1 MHLVPFPL
9 LALIP
14 LFPLLGA
21 AYCGLVGCGL
31 FKKYGEGAIHWPAI
45 LLPWGSFVVTTIA
58 VVTLA
63 GAGHGVVLHQRLWD
77 WFRIGSLSV
86 DAAFQIDRLSA
97 VMCLVVTFV
106 GSLIHVYSRGYIK
119 GDASYWRFFS
129 NLNLFMF
136 SMLVLV
142 LGDNLLVM
150 FVGWEGVGLCSY
162 LLIGFW
168 YRERKNAAAGMKA
181 FVVNRVGDYGFTLGV
196 FLLFWGL
203 AAAPAGLLRGQGGE
217 PVAAARVHDVA
228 SGHGEAATPA
238 GEHGTAVGEPAGAA
252 GEHGAAVSHGTEGA
266 EGTEAGPTPASSVTF
281 REIERIME
289 DPARRDAVL
298 NQKVLGFG
306 LITLVCLLFFV
317 GATGKSAQLPL
328 YVWLP
333 DAMAGPT
340 PVSALIHAATMV
352 TAGVYMV
359 ARLHFLF
366 ACSPVAMTVVATVG
380 ALTALFAATIGL
392 FQYDIKKVLA
402 YSTVSQLGFMFV
414 AVGVGAYWVA
424 IFHLVTH
431 AFFKAC
437 LFLGSG
443 SVILGCHHEQD
454 MRKMGGLRK
463 LMPIT
468 AVTYLLS
475 ACAIAGFPFFSGFFS
490 KDEILWKA
498 FDSGNMLLPGGGI
511 ILWVLAATAALCTS
525 FYMFRSYYMTF
536 SGTYRGAQGPGTHD
550 AHVVK
555 GVPDVRAVKGAPEA
569 HDSHAVKGAA
579 RDSHAAAGM
588 SDTHDAHGSH
598 GHSLPKESPRSMT
611 WVLAILGG
619 LAVVGGYMG
628 LPILW
633 GLPNAFESWLEPV
646 FEGSHH
652 LIRSAERGHGAE
664 WGLMLF
670 SVVIAFSGFF
680 LARWLYKDA
689 KSPIPGRL
697 LASRNGLVQG
707 FHRVVFNKYYVDEA
721 YQASFVNGTV
731 GLSGLLSWFDRT
743 IIDGIV
749 NLAGTAGRF
758 CSSIQGWIDTNIV
771 DGAVNLVASLSM
783 RAGRSLRRVQTGR
796 IQNYVLG
803 LTAGAVVL
811 VVIGFLLKW

>member
-1 MHLVPFPL
+1 
-9 LALIP
+9 
-14 LFPLLGA
+14 
-21 AYCGLVGCGL
+21 
-31 FKKYGEGAIHWPAI
+31 
-45 LLPWGSFVVTTIA
+45 
-58 VVTLA
+58 
-63 GAGHGVVLHQRLWD
+63 
-77 WFRIGSLSV
+77 
-86 DAAFQIDRLSA
+86 
-97 VMCLVVTFV
+97 
-106 GSLIHVYSRGYIK
+106 
-119 GDASYWRFFS
+119 
-129 NLNLFMF
+129 
-136 SMLVLV
+136 
-142 LGDNLLVM
+142 
-150 FVGWEGVGLCSY
+150 VGLCSY

-217 PVAAARVHDVA
+217 PVAAAAVHEVA
-228 SGHGEAATPA
+228 VGHGEVATSA
-238 GEHGTAVGEPAGAA
+238 GEHGAPVGETA
-252 GEHGAAVSHGTEGA
+252 GEHGAAVSHGTEGP
-266 EGTEAGPTPASSVTF
+266 EGAAEAGPTPASSVTF
-281 REIERIME
+281 RDIERIME

-414 AVGVGAYWVA
+414 AVGVGAYWVG

-468 AVTYLLS
+468 AVTYFLS

-511 ILWVLAATAALCTS
+511 ILWVLAAMAAICTS

-536 SGTYRGAQGPGTHD
+536 SGTYRGAQGHGAHD
-550 AHVVK
+550 AHAVAGTPDAHAPKAAAK
-555 GVPDVRAVKGAPEA
+555 GTA
-569 HDSHAVKGAA
+569 HDSHAATGA
-579 RDSHAAAGM
+579 
-588 SDTHDAHGSH
+588 SDAHDAQGGH
-598 GHSLPKESPRSMT
+598 GHGLPKESPRSMT

-619 LAVVGGYMG
+619 LAVVGGYIG

-633 GLPNAFESWLEPV
+633 GLPNAFETWLEPI

-731 GLSGLLSWFDRT
+731 GLSGVLSWLDSN

-758 CSSIQGWIDTNIV
+758 CSGIQGWIDTKIV
-771 DGAVNLVASLSM
+771 DGAVNLVASISM
-783 RAGRSLRRVQTGR
+783 RAGRSLRRVQTGH

>member
-21 AYCGLVGCGL
+21 AYCGLAGCGL
-31 FKKYGEGAIHWPAI
+31 FKKHGEGAIHWPAI
-45 LLPWGSFVVTTIA
+45 LLPWGSFVVTLIA
-58 VVTLA
+58 IFTLA
-63 GAGHGVVLHQRLWD
+63 GSGHGAALHQRVWD
-77 WFRIGSLSV
+77 WFRVGSLAV
-86 DAAFQIDRLSA
+86 DVAFQMDRLSA

-106 GSLIHVYSRGYIK
+106 GSLIHVYSRGYMK
-119 GDASYWRFFS
+119 GDGSYWRFFS

-168 YRERKNAAAGMKA
+168 YREKKNAVAGMKA
-181 FVVNRVGDYGFTLGV
+181 FVVNRIGDYGFTLGMV
-196 FLLFWGL
+196 LLFWGL
-203 AAAPAGLLRGQGGE
+203 AAAPAGLLRGGQGGE
-217 PVAAARVHDVA
+217 PARAAAMQAAADVPGEPAGEPGNVAA
-228 SGHGEAATPA
+228 GHGEIAD
-238 GEHGTAVGEPAGAA
+238 HGTAVT
-252 GEHGAAVSHGTEGA
+252 HGS
-266 EGTEAGPTPASSVTF
+266 EAGPTPLTSVTF
-281 REIERIME
+281 REVERIMG

-298 NQKVLGFG
+298 NQRILGLG

-414 AVGVGAYWVA
+414 AVGVGAYWVG
-424 IFHLVTH
+424 IFHLMTH

-468 AVTYLLS
+468 AVTYFLS

-511 ILWVLAATAALCTS
+511 ILWALAAAAALCTS
-525 FYMFRSYYMTF
+525 FYMFRSYYLTF
-536 SGTYRGAQGPGTHD
+536 SGTYRGAAGHGHGSAD
-550 AHVVK
+550 AH
-555 GVPDVRAVKGAPEA
+555 
-569 HDSHAVKGAA
+569 AA
-579 RDSHAAAGM
+579 
-588 SDTHDAHGSH
+588 DAHGSPGGH
-598 GHSLPKESPRSMT
+598 GHALPQESPRSIT

-619 LAVVGGYMG
+619 LAVVGGYIG

-633 GLPNAFESWLEPV
+633 GLPNAFEAWLEPV
-646 FEGSHH
+646 FAGSHH

-664 WGLMLF
+664 WGLMLL
-670 SVVIAFSGFF
+670 SVVIALGGFF
-680 LARWLYKDA
+680 LARWLYRDA
-689 KSPIPGRL
+689 RNPIPGRL
-697 LASRNGLVQG
+697 LQSQNGLVRN
-707 FHRVVFNKYYVDEA
+707 FYRIVYNKYYVDEG
-721 YQASFVNGTV
+721 YQATFVNGTV
-731 GLSGLLSWFDRT
+731 GFSRLSAWFDRT
-743 IIDGIV
+743 VIDGLV
-749 NLAGTAGRF
+749 NLAGTAGRI
-758 CSSIQGWIDTNIV
+758 CSAIQGWIDYHLV
-771 DGAVNLVASLSM
+771 DGAVNLVGSSSM

-796 IQNYVLG
+796 IQNYVFG

-811 VVIGFLLKW
+811 VIIGFLLKW

>member
-21 AYCGLVGCGL
+21 VYCGLVGCGL

-45 LLPWGSFVVTTIA
+45 LLPWGSFAITVAA
-58 VVTLA
+58 VITLA
-63 GAGHGVVLHQRLWD
+63 GAGHGAVLHQRLWD

-106 GSLIHVYSRGYIK
+106 GSLIHVYSRGYMK
-119 GDASYWRFFS
+119 DDPGYWRFFS

-168 YRERKNAAAGMKA
+168 YRERKNAVAGMKA
-181 FVVNRVGDYGFTLGV
+181 FIVNRIGDYGFTLGV

-203 AAAPAGLLRGQGGE
+203 AAAPAGLLLGQGGE
-217 PVAAARVHDVA
+217 PGAAAPAHEIAVVHGEVA
-228 SGHGEAATPA
+228 SP
-238 GEHGTAVGEPAGAA
+238 
-252 GEHGAAVSHGTEGA
+252 GAAVTHGS
-266 EGTEAGPTPASSVTF
+266 EAGPTQLTSVTF

-366 ACSPVAMTVVATVG
+366 AYSPVAMTVVAMVG

-414 AVGVGAYWVA
+414 AVGVGAYWVG

-468 AVTYLLS
+468 AVTYFVS

-498 FDSGNMLLPGGGI
+498 FDSGNMLLPGGGV
-511 ILWVLAATAALCTS
+511 ILWVLAATAALGTS

-536 SGTYRGAQGPGTHD
+536 SGSYRGMQGHGAPGAHD
-550 AHVVK
+550 AH
-555 GVPDVRAVKGAPEA
+555 DV
-569 HDSHAVKGAA
+569 
-579 RDSHAAAGM
+579 
-588 SDTHDAHGSH
+588 HGDH
-598 GHSLPKESPRSMT
+598 GHGLPKESPRSMT
-611 WVLAILGG
+611 WVLAVLGF
-619 LAVVGGYMG
+619 LAVVGGYIG

-633 GLPNAFESWLEPV
+633 GLPNAFEKWLEPV

-652 LIRSAERGHGAE
+652 LVRSAERGHGAE

-670 SVVIAFSGFF
+670 SIVIAFSGFF

-697 LASRNGLVQG
+697 LASRNGLIQG
-707 FHRVVFNKYYVDEA
+707 FHRIVFHKYYVDEA
-721 YQASFVNGTV
+721 YQASFVNGTMR
-731 GLSGLLSWFDRT
+731 LSGLSSWFDSKV
-743 IIDGIV
+743 IDAIV
-749 NLAGTAGRF
+749 NLAGTVGRF
-758 CSSIQGWIDTNIV
+758 CSSIQGWIDANIV
-771 DGAVNLVASLSM
+771 DGAVNLVASLSI

-811 VVIGFLLKW
+811 VVIGFLMKW

>member
-21 AYCGLVGCGL
+21 AYCGLVGCRL
-31 FKKYGEGAIHWPAI
+31 FKKYGEGAIHLPAI
-45 LLPWGSFVVTTIA
+45 LLPWGSFVITVAA
-58 VVTLA
+58 VITLA
-63 GAGHGVVLHQRLWD
+63 GAGPGAVLHQRLWD

-106 GSLIHVYSRGYIK
+106 GSLIHVYSRGYMK

-168 YRERKNAAAGMKA
+168 YRERKNAVAGMKA

-203 AAAPAGLLRGQGGE
+203 AAAPAGLLQGRGGE
-217 PVAAARVHDVA
+217 PAAATAVNGATTTAAPALAHGVNVAGEETHAPAGEPGVA
-228 SGHGEAATPA
+228 SGEHGSTA
-238 GEHGTAVGEPAGAA
+238 GEHGSGA
-252 GEHGAAVSHGTEGA
+252 GEHGVATGA
-266 EGTEAGPTPASSVTF
+266 HETGPTPVTSVTF

-298 NQKVLGFG
+298 NQKVLGLG

-414 AVGVGAYWVA
+414 AVGVGAYWVG

-454 MRKMGGLRK
+454 MRRMGGLRK

-468 AVTYLLS
+468 AVTYFLS

-536 SGTYRGAQGPGTHD
+536 SGAYRGAPAHGVADSQAVAGT
-550 AHVVK
+550 
-555 GVPDVRAVKGAPEA
+555 PDA
-569 HDSHAVKGAA
+569 HDSHG
-579 RDSHAAAGM
+579 G
-588 SDTHDAHGSH
+588 H
-598 GHSLPKESPRSMT
+598 GHGLPKESPRSMT
-611 WVLAILGG
+611 WVLAVLGG
-619 LAVVGGYMG
+619 LAVVGGYIG

-633 GLPNAFESWLEPV
+633 GLPNAFEKWLEPV
-646 FEGSHH
+646 FESSAI
-652 LIRSAERGHGAE
+652 LVRSAHRGHSAE

-670 SVVIAFSGFF
+670 SVVIALSGFF

-689 KSPIPGRL
+689 KSAIPGRL
-697 LASRNGLVQG
+697 LHSGNELVRG
-707 FHRVVFNKYYVDEA
+707 FHRIVFNKYYVDEA

-743 IIDGIV
+743 VIDGAV
-749 NLAGTAGRF
+749 NLAGTAGKF
-758 CSSIQGWIDTNIV
+758 CSSIQGWIDARVV
-771 DGAVNLVASLSM
+771 DGAVNFVGSASM
-783 RAGRSLRRVQTGR
+783 QAGRSLRRVQTGR

>member
-21 AYCGLVGCGL
+21 AYCGLVGCRL
-31 FKKYGEGAIHWPAI
+31 FKRYGEGAIHLPAI
-45 LLPWGSFVVTTIA
+45 LLPWGSFVVTLVA
-58 VVTLA
+58 VFTLA
-63 GAGHGVVLHQRLWD
+63 GAGHGAVLHHRMWD
-77 WFRIGSLSV
+77 WFRIGSMSV

-106 GSLIHVYSRGYIK
+106 GSLIHVYSRGYMK
-119 GDASYWRFFS
+119 GDASYWRFFC

-203 AAAPAGLLRGQGGE
+203 AAAPAGLLLGQGGE
-217 PVAAARVHDVA
+217 PGAAASAHEIAAAHGETAGQGVTA
-228 SGHGEAATPA
+228 GHGGTAGPSTAAT
-238 GEHGTAVGEPAGAA
+238 HG
-252 GEHGAAVSHGTEGA
+252 S
-266 EGTEAGPTPASSVTF
+266 EAGPTPLASVTF
-281 REIERIME
+281 REIEQIME

-298 NQKVLGFG
+298 NQKVFGLG

-414 AVGVGAYWVA
+414 AVGVGAYWVG

-468 AVTYLLS
+468 AVTYFVS

-511 ILWVLAATAALCTS
+511 ILWALIAMAALCTS

-536 SGTYRGAQGPGTHD
+536 SGTYRGAQGHG
-550 AHVVK
+550 AH
-555 GVPDVRAVKGAPEA
+555 AAKGAPDA
-569 HDSHAVKGAA
+569 HDSHAAEDAPG
-579 RDSHAAAGM
+579 D
-588 SDTHDAHGSH
+588 HDAHGH
-598 GHSLPKESPRSMT
+598 GLPKESPRSMT

-619 LAVVGGYMG
+619 LAVVGGYIG

-633 GLPNAFESWLEPV
+633 GLPNAFESWLEPI

-697 LASRNGLVQG
+697 LASRNGLVQA

-743 IIDGIV
+743 VIDGIV
-749 NLAGTAGRF
+749 NAAGTAGRF
-758 CSSIQGWIDTNIV
+758 CSSVQGWIDANLV